1 MVGLEARDLVL
12 GLLSTST
19 IGVGPQVVAPPLKTA
34 GLLGRL
40 ATLAVSSTTR
50 DSGFLLRLELLDL
63 IGIAALSRV
72 KDLGAFAAIGLLGPC
87 RADSN
92 SDGHQRG
99 HHSAEASQAAALGS
113 AGRSGCRA
121 HHFGTSMQ
129 LCGRSQALPACGEKH
144 RNEIAQSSA
153 TQRKP
158 NSTRRVAGG
167 SAWRVWLVLK
177 WAPSNSKLPPRLTM
191 PSLSGSAVPFG

>member
-72 KDLGAFAAIGLLGPC
+72 KDLGAFAAIGRLGPC

-99 HHSAEASQAAALGS
+99 HHSAEASQAAALVAATCPHRRPPGPGAS
-113 AGRSGCRA
+113 GVPGTLARGRDVTTSSSRPQPPAA
-121 HHFGTSMQ
+121 HGMT
-129 LCGRSQALPACGEKH
+129 A
-144 RNEIAQSSA
+144 
-153 TQRKP
+153 
-158 NSTRRVAGG
+158 
-167 SAWRVWLVLK
+167 
-177 WAPSNSKLPPRLTM
+177 
-191 PSLSGSAVPFG
+191 SL